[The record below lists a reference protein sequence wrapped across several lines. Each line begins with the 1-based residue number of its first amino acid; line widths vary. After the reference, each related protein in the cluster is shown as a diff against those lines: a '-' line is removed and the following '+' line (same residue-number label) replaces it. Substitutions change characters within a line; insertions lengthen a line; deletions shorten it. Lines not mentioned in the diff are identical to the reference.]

1 MKPHYSK
8 KNFNMKHFLICIAL
22 ILFNSVNAQD
32 TLTYQKCVEIALENN
47 WGILIA
53 RDNQSIAA
61 NNAKAGNASL
71 HPKVSLNAGLNG
83 SLNNVTQQ
91 FVTES
96 DKNSIKAA
104 RSTSENA
111 SIDVNYNLYQGKT
124 RINNL
129 KNFRI
134 QSTMSELETKNTIE
148 ETMLLIGQAYYEVAG
163 QQANLDLLDDVL
175 KVSNERFKRT
185 EYKYQYGDAVKIDV
199 LNAEVNLN
207 SDSIRYM
214 TAQRSLA
221 QAKKNLTVLMG
232 QEPNEDFGVSLKV
245 EFMNDLDRETLK
257 NELTTNN
264 TILQLSDAQITKA
277 QYDLAIARGNRTPIL
292 GARVGYGINASQNDA
307 GVLKSNLANGLNA
320 GLTLTWDIYDGNK
333 KNIKIQNA
341 SIQQHITEKKK
352 EDQKL
357 TLTRDLENSW
367 SEYTYQLSVIRL
379 QKRNIETNRLNFE
392 RSEEMYDFG
401 QLTST
406 QYREAQVNY
415 LQARY
420 DFIVSN
426 ASAKV
431 EELKL
436 LRYSGRLV
444 Q

>member
-1 MKPHYSK
+1 MRYII
-8 KNFNMKHFLICIAL
+8 LCIVFVAT
-22 ILFNSVNAQD
+22 SGAYAQD
-32 TLTYQKCVEIALENN
+32 TLTYEQCVEVALENN

-53 RDNQSIAA
+53 RDNQVIAS
-61 NNAKAGNASL
+61 NSAKAGNANM

-83 SLNNVTQQ
+83 SLTNVTQQ
-91 FVTES
+91 FVTEN
-96 DKNSIKAA
+96 DKNTIDGA

-111 SIDVNYNLYQGKT
+111 SLDVSYNLYQGKT

-129 KNFRI
+129 KNLRI
-134 QSTMSELETKNTIE
+134 QSTMSELDTKNTIE

-163 QQANLDLLDDVL
+163 QQANLTLLEDVL
-175 KVSNERFKRT
+175 KVSSERFKRT

-207 SDSIRYM
+207 SDSIKYM
-214 TAQRSLA
+214 TASRSLS

-232 QEPNEDFGVSLKV
+232 QEPNENFGVSIKV
-245 EFMNDLDRETLK
+245 QFMTDLDRESLK
-257 NELTTNN
+257 SDLVSNN
-264 TILQLSDAQITKA
+264 TVLQLSDAQITKA

-333 KNIKIQNA
+333 KNIQIQNA
-341 SIQQHITEKKK
+341 TIQQHISEKKK

-357 TLTRDLENSW
+357 KLTRDLENAW
-367 SEYTYQLSVIRL
+367 SEYTFQLSVIRL

-392 RSEEMYDFG
+392 RSEEMYNFG

-406 QYREAQVNY
+406 QYREAQINF

-420 DFIVSN
+420 DYIVSN
-426 ASAKV
+426 ATAKL

-436 LRYSGRLV
+436 LRFSGRLV

>member
-1 MKPHYSK
+1 
-8 KNFNMKHFLICIAL
+8 MKHLIVLIISFL
-22 ILFNSVNAQD
+22 SSTVNAQD
-32 TLTYQKCVEIALENN
+32 TLTYEKCVETALENN

-53 RDNQSIAA
+53 RDNQFIAE
-61 NNAKAGNASL
+61 NNAKAGNANL
-71 HPKVSLNAGLNG
+71 LPKVSLNAGLNG

-96 DKNSIKAA
+96 DKNRIKAA

-148 ETMLLIGQAYYEVAG
+148 ETMVLIGKSYYEVAG

-175 KVSNERFKRT
+175 KVSNERFERT
-185 EYKYQYGDAVKIDV
+185 EYKYQYGDAVKIDL

-207 SDSIRYM
+207 SDSIKYM
-214 TAQRSLA
+214 TSKRSLS
-221 QAKKNLTVLMG
+221 QAKKRLTVLMG
-232 QEPNEDFGVSLKV
+232 QEPNDSFGVSIKV

-257 NELTTNN
+257 NELLTNN
-264 TILQLSDAQITKA
+264 TLLQLSDNQITKA
-277 QYDLAIARGNRTPIL
+277 QYDLAIARGSRTPTL
-292 GARVGYGINASQNDA
+292 GARVGYGINASQSDA
-307 GVLKSNLANGLNA
+307 GVLKSNLANGINA

-333 KNIKIQNA
+333 KNIQIQNA
-341 SIQQHITEKKK
+341 NIQKHITEKKK

-357 TLTRDLENSW
+357 ILTRDLENSW
-367 SEYTYQLSVIRL
+367 SEYTYQLGVIRL
-379 QKRNIETNRLNFE
+379 QKRNIVTNRLNFE

-406 QYREAQVNY
+406 QFREAQINY

-420 DFIVSN
+420 DYILSN
-426 ASAKV
+426 ASAKI

-436 LRYSGRLV
+436 LRYSGRLI